1 MKWKK
6 RTENITMIHNEG
18 MKKEFNVMEMEG
30 HKEADSCT
38 VKKGTHTH
46 THIKCDDCEGGCT

>member
-1 MKWKK
+1 
-6 RTENITMIHNEG
+6 MIHNEG

-38 VKKGTHTH
+38 VKKGTHSH
-46 THIKCDDCEGGCT
+46 THIKCDDCEGGWA